1 MLDGDETDPWTF
13 QVALTALREGRS
25 EAAEVIRHAIR
36 SGNPAALLASG
47 YAQFIAGRTTGDDR
61 LLDRAIATWT
71 TAAEDGDP
79 HAMHNL
85 GLTYTE
91 LGRHEDAE
99 RWWHSSAQ
107 AGFGPAM
114 TEMGVLHVKRG
125 DVAEARRWWTEA
137 AERGEADAMF
147 QLAILAYQHHNL
159 AAAETWCVR
168 AGDARCTTT
177 PTSPGSAATTPSPK
191 TVTASGVVAAL
202 GQRLIVAP
210 GGDSGQSR
218 WHPGCPVPLRL
229 PRLRR
234 DRLPARGS

>member
-1 MLDGDETDPWTF
+1 MLLDGDETDPWTF

-47 YAQFIAGRTTGDDR
+47 YAQFIAGRATGDDR
-61 LLDRAIATWT
+61 LLERAIATWT
-71 TAAEDGDP
+71 TAADDGDP

-99 RWWHSSAQ
+99 RWWRSSAQ

-114 TEMGVLHVKRG
+114 TAMGVLHVKRR

-137 AERGEADAMF
+137 AERGEFDAMF
-147 QLAILAYQHHNL
+147 QLAILAYQHHDL
-159 AAAETWCVR
+159 ADAETWCVR
-168 AGDARCTTT
+168 AGDAGCVQALYNYADLARQRGDHAIAEDRYRVGGRCRAGTEADRRSRRRLRAG
-177 PTSPGSAATTPSPK
+177 PVASGVSGSAA
-191 TVTASGVVAAL
+191 VAA
-202 GQRLIVAP
+202 
-210 GGDSGQSR
+210 
-218 WHPGCPVPLRL
+218 
-229 PRLRR
+229 
-234 DRLPARGS
+234 PAA